1 MPFNR
6 RGRKHNEEG
15 PEAQSILGAYTLY
28 AQRELRLASGPLAL
42 FSC

>member
-15 PEAQSILGAYTLY
+15 HEAQGILGAYTLCV
-28 AQRELRLASGPLAL
+28 QRELRLAPRPLTL
-42 FSC
+42 FAC

>member
-6 RGRKHNEEG
+6 RGREHKKEG
-15 PEAQSILGAYTLY
+15 PEARSVLGSHTLY
-28 AQRELRLASGPLAL
+28 AQRELPLASGPLAL